1 MLTKFSVPEELFG
14 PLSLQALERDEYVRR
29 TEGYLPCAHVAF
41 VDEIFKAS
49 SSILNTLLGML
60 HERAFDN
67 GRGATRV
74 PLVCLVAASN
84 ELPEAEELEAL
95 YDRFLVR
102 RRVEPMSREGMTSLL
117 GSGSGAPPSQP
128 ARMEALLSRED
139 FEETRERALRGCSL
153 PPSVVDILSDL
164 REHLVREKE
173 PPVFVSD
180 RRMLKAADLL
190 RVAAYADGRARVAE
204 LDCLLLADL
213 LWHAPEDRPE
223 IATWLLE
230 RVCRREEDARA
241 RFLLRGVVRRACV
254 AERAEKGDPDLA
266 QDVQSLVRIAEERL
280 ADVMRLQQEGA
291 TLLQDHLW
299 ISRDDAQRAATALAP
314 RVASGLEEARRYL
327 KDVVTLQ
334 VLVESGAS
342 TGAISSMAPEL
353 WNDFIRNADAADV
366 KSLGTR
372 PRPAKAGGRIARG

>member
-1 MLTKFSVPEELFG
+1 
-14 PLSLQALERDEYVRR
+14 
-29 TEGYLPCAHVAF
+29 
-41 VDEIFKAS
+41 
-49 SSILNTLLGML
+49 
-60 HERAFDN
+60 
-67 GRGATRV
+67 
-74 PLVCLVAASN
+74 
-84 ELPEAEELEAL
+84 
-95 YDRFLVR
+95 
-102 RRVEPMSREGMTSLL
+102 MSREGMTSLL

-280 ADVMRLQQEGA
+280 AGGRSETWAVVDLMFDPAPIPLPVPLVLPDVMRLQQEGA

-334 VLVESGAS
+334 VCGVRKSAGVRLQCENGYLSMMTIRRALHLLSPGARRVWSFDGGNQLDGARALERFHPKRRRGRRQVPGHSAS
-342 TGAISSMAPEL
+342 TSQGRRANRARVNRARVTCASAPWL
-353 WNDFIRNADAADV
+353 A
-366 KSLGTR
+366 SLLS
-372 PRPAKAGGRIARG
+372 